1 MSMIDLSSA
10 SSIDLKTA
18 STIAEGV
25 KVNYFQENYVLC
37 SDGFWSMANGSEIAH
52 VVWQWSSLYSTQAMS
67 YSQAPHRFHPSWK
80 HRIMILEPVWHYLI
94 FGVFNLCVTES
105 CYNPSS
111 LLTLHLIP
119 ALEGPPW
126 RGPFLHAK
134 AVVLADEKHLEISR
148 SVILKMVVINHP
160 LSLPEL
166 GLCIIF
172 WRVHVQSEPCEVVWL
187 QLPEFFY

>member
-37 SDGFWSMANGSEIAH
+37 SDGFWNMANGSEIAH

-94 FGVFNLCVTES
+94 FGVFNLCVTDS

-111 LLTLHLIP
+111 LQSLHLIP
-119 ALEGPPW
+119 ALEGHPW

-160 LSLPEL
+160 LSLP
-166 GLCIIF
+166 
-172 WRVHVQSEPCEVVWL
+172 
-187 QLPEFFY
+187 